1 MSAFLGLIVFVTGVF
16 AGQLLQYDDGTA
28 TWFSFDGKYRGV
40 AFDVGH
46 FNPDASGFDLNT
58 VEYWFYNSGIP
69 LWDTDQFY
77 AEVWE
82 GGVGGPV
89 GLLATQTVTAL
100 HFSPCYLQLSDPL
113 TTGTGFWCLVN
124 TELSA
129 NGSPSLLGDDVTDHD
144 RSLFSSNMTS
154 WTAWTLGDYLV
165 RADGEYFFS
174 LETGSWAAIKALF

>member
-1 MSAFLGLIVFVTGVF
+1 MSAFLGLVVFVTGVF

-165 RADGEYFFS
+165 RADGEFFFS